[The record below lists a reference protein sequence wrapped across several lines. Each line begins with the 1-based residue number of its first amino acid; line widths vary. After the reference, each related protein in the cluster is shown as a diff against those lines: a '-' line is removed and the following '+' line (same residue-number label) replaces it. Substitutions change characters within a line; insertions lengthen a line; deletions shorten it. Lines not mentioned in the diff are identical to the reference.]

1 MPALNLPFSDDE
13 MDELRAAAAEQDT
26 SVKALVHDAAL
37 TEIHRRKVTSAAVR
51 VAGISAGLNAR
62 LAER

>member
-1 MPALNLPFSDDE
+1 MNLPFSEDE

-37 TEIHRRKVTSAAVR
+37 AEIHRRKVTSAAVR
-51 VAGISAGLNAR
+51 VAGISAGLNKR